1 MAMASQFPNVTS
13 SSSFFW
19 RCFVSLVE
27 FSYWSKCYVSIITGS
42 GVMIIFFYKGLT
54 RNPEISNT
62 PVWLFP
68 KIWRLGRV
76 RDTRFSTNVSNKMLK
91 NPAKCNGYRSYHFLV
106 IKGKPTVVQ
115 NYPHPPPT
123 HTQRH
128 QIRVNMITNRL
139 LLSSISLLIIPEI
152 NTFNIHHLNKYLTLK
167 LNSGNY
173 CVYWCHYDHWY
184 VQSR

>member
-1 MAMASQFPNVTS
+1 
-13 SSSFFW
+13 
-19 RCFVSLVE
+19 
-27 FSYWSKCYVSIITGS
+27 
-42 GVMIIFFYKGLT
+42 MIIFFYNGLT

-76 RDTRFSTNVSNKMLK
+76 KDTRFSTNVSNKMLK
-91 NPAKCNGYRSYHFLV
+91 NPAKCQGYRSYHFWV
-106 IKGKPTVVQ
+106 IKGKPTGVQ
-115 NYPHPPPT
+115 ITHSPPPRP
-123 HTQRH
+123 HLHRH
-128 QIRVNMITNRL
+128 QIRVNIITNRL
-139 LLSSISLLIIPEI
+139 LPSSISLLIIPEI

-173 CVYWCHYDHWY
+173 CVYWCPYDHWY